1 MSKPTTLR
9 SALLRNNK
17 GNIAISAALVAPLI
31 IGTLALGV
39 DYGNLTLQQRALQQ
53 AADLAAISAAAQA
66 AAPEAAV
73 AAYFRA
79 NNISIPVL
87 QGDHLII
94 DGRTVGITP
103 DSVPAEV
110 AKVAVGRYSPDVA
123 LPVGERFAVTTSSPD
138 AVKVEVTRKA
148 DLYFASAFAKAPVL
162 SAKAVAAAD
171 KLAAFAVGSRLA
183 SLHGGV
189 LNALLSGLLG
199 TSVDLD
205 VMDYEALVD
214 THIDALKTIDM
225 LATDINLTAGTY
237 QDVLDANV
245 KLGTLIDAMSRNP
258 GLSSRMNT
266 VLARLATAVD
276 HAALTVSLN
285 DVLTLGPV
293 ASLPVGTAENLT
305 VNVNAFDLLTAAAVA
320 ANGNSQ
326 LAVDLKQSV
335 PGLATATLRLAI
347 GEPPVGTPPLAVGDP
362 GTVVRTAQTRLS
374 LEITGD
380 GILALAGTK
389 LRIPIYLELAHAE
402 ARLADISCRSDGK
415 ADVGIEAVPG
425 PVELA
430 LGNVDPTAFANFGV
444 KPRVTKAT
452 LLDTALIDIVAMG
465 DINVTNL
472 YKKSLVFT
480 ATDIAGGVTK
490 SVSTAQTLTSL
501 QRSLLENLKVDI
513 RVAALTLGTPQ
524 SLQTALAQ
532 SLSTLT
538 VPLDTILYNTL
549 LTLGVKVGEADVSV
563 SYASCRRPVLVQ

>member
-1 MSKPTTLR
+1 MRKQVTPRATF
-9 SALLRNNK
+9 LRNGE
-17 GNIAISAALVAPLI
+17 GNVAISAALVAPLI
-31 IGTLALGV
+31 IGALALGV

-53 AADLAAISAAAQA
+53 AADLAAISAAAQLGT
-66 AAPEAAV
+66 PEAAV

-87 QGDHLII
+87 QGDHLLL
-94 DGRTVGITP
+94 DGGAVVTTP
-103 DSVPAEV
+103 DSVPEEV
-110 AKVAVGRYSPDVA
+110 AKVSVGRYSPDVA
-123 LPVGERFAVTTSSPD
+123 LPVAERFQVTESRSD

-162 SAKAVAAAD
+162 SARAVAAAD
-171 KLAAFAVGSRLA
+171 KMAAFSVGSRLA

-189 LNALLSGLLG
+189 LNALLTGLLG

-205 VMDYEALVD
+205 LMDYEALVD
-214 THIDALKTIDM
+214 ARIDALKTVDA
-225 LATDINLTAGTY
+225 LATDLDLTAGSY
-237 QDVLDANV
+237 QDVLDTNV
-245 KLGTLIDAMSRNP
+245 KLGALIDAIGRNP
-258 GLSSRMNT
+258 GLSSRLNT
-266 VLARLATAVD
+266 VLDRLAAAVG
-276 HAALTVSLN
+276 HTALTVNLN
-285 DVLTLGPV
+285 EVLALGPV
-293 ASLPVGTAENLT
+293 ASLPVGTAENLA
-305 VNVNAFDLLTAAAVA
+305 VGVNAFDLLTAAAVA

-335 PGLATATLRLAI
+335 PGLATATLKLTI

-374 LEITGD
+374 LEVTGD
-380 GILALAGTK
+380 GLLALAGTK
-389 LRIPIYLELAHAE
+389 LRVPLYLEVAHAE
-402 ARLADISCRSDGK
+402 ARLANISCRSDGN

-425 PVELA
+425 LVELA

-452 LLDTALIDIVAMG
+452 LLDTALIDIAAKGYV
-465 DINVTNL
+465 NVTNL
-472 YKKSLVFT
+472 YKKSLTFT
-480 ATDIAGGVTK
+480 PSDIAGSVTK

-501 QRSLLENLKVDI
+501 QRSLLENLELDI
-513 RVAALTLGTPQ
+513 RVGALTLTTPQ
-524 SLQTALAQ
+524 SLQAALAQ
-532 SLSTLT
+532 TLSALT

>member
-1 MSKPTTLR
+1 MGKPTTLR
-9 SALLRNNK
+9 SALLRNNE

-110 AKVAVGRYSPDVA
+110 AKVTVGRYSPNVA

-138 AVKVEVTRKA
+138 AVKVEVTRQA

-171 KLAAFAVGSRLA
+171 KLAAFSVGSRLA

-245 KLGTLIDAMSRNP
+245 KLGTLIDAMRRNP

-276 HAALTVSLN
+276 HTAITMSLN

-380 GILALAGTK
+380 GILALAGAK
-389 LRIPIYLELAHAE
+389 LRVPIYLELAHAE

-425 PVELA
+425 LAELA

-452 LLDTALIDIVAMG
+452 LLDTALIDIAAMG
-465 DINVTNL
+465 DVNVTNL

>member
-9 SALLRNNK
+9 SAFLRNNE

-110 AKVAVGRYSPDVA
+110 AKVTVGRYSPDVA

-171 KLAAFAVGSRLA
+171 KLAAFSVGSRLA

-245 KLGTLIDAMSRNP
+245 KLGTFIDAMSRNP

-276 HAALTVSLN
+276 HTAITMSLN

-425 PVELA
+425 LAELA

-452 LLDTALIDIVAMG
+452 LLDTALIDIAAMG
-465 DINVTNL
+465 DVNVTNL

-480 ATDIAGGVTK
+480 ARDIAGGVTK

-501 QRSLLENLKVDI
+501 QRSLLQNLKVDI